1 MLEALPVGLIA
12 FPGSGVSANLADK
25 ARKLGIPV
33 WRHGAEV
40 PRERRPSRITGCSRW
55 GSRHSVQHY
64 RMGGERRFRS
74 FAGRRWICETLGQQ
88 HCLEHGGVVGEGFGG
103 ARHKAE

>member
-1 MLEALPVGLIA
+1 MDRFAQPFKRNDQMLEALPVGLIA
-12 FPGSGVSANLADK
+12 FPDSGVSANLADK

-64 RMGGERRFRS
+64 RMGGERRFPP
-74 FAGRRWICETLGQQ
+74 FAGPQLGPRGSDSKPCFMVRAQ
-88 HCLEHGGVVGEGFGG
+88 
-103 ARHKAE
+103 